1 MAGAIQPLTPE
12 SAAAPEDGRWL
23 RLVPLLTLLLFLGP
37 IGAGLIGTWLP
48 AFGYLPSLGHDALT
62 LAPWRQLLAYPGLEG
77 SLRLTLVSGF
87 LATVVSFALTSSR

>member
-48 AFGYLPSLGHDALT
+48 AFGYLPALGGEDFG
-62 LAPWRQLLAYPGLEG
+62 LAPWVALMDYPGLAS
-77 SLRLTLVSGF
+77 SLRLTLVSGL
-87 LATVVSFALTSSR
+87 LAGIAQ